1 MATTDQVRNAA
12 PQDVPGISTALSRA
26 FFDDP
31 VFAWGIPDEDRRQR
45 VLPEFFALY
54 AKAFLRHDQ
63 TYTTTG
69 EIVAAA
75 LWAPPGR
82 VPIAGE
88 DAEELGGRIAEL
100 AGPDAPRFSQ
110 VGKLIDDHHP
120 PGSYWYLQFMGV
132 EPAWQGQGIGSA
144 LMAPVLERCDRAGI
158 WTPPA
163 SATSGCTSGTASRPR
178 TRSLLPGGRRCGRC
192 GGSRPRSGSTRQPCA
207 MVIAHLPA
215 STPRSCPVVRSGS
228 GLRSTRALARR
239 IMDNVACSGDWG

>member
-12 PQDVPGISTALSRA
+12 PPDVPGISTALSRA

-69 EIVAAA
+69 EVVAAA
-75 LWAPPGR
+75 RWAPPGG

-110 VGKLIDDHHP
+110 VGKLIDDHHR
-120 PGSYWYLQFMGV
+120 PGPTGTCSSW
-132 EPAWQGQGIGSA
+132 GSN
-144 LMAPVLERCDRAGI
+144 
-158 WTPPA
+158 
-163 SATSGCTSGTASRPR
+163 RP
-178 TRSLLPGGRRCGRC
+178 GRGKV
-192 GGSRPRSGSTRQPCA
+192 S
-207 MVIAHLPA
+207 
-215 STPRSCPVVRSGS
+215 
-228 GLRSTRALARR
+228 ARR
-239 IMDNVACSGDWG
+239 